1 MSAWLEAGY
10 GRLKGRIRGRILV
23 LFSVVLAFVS
33 VQTIAP
39 AEAAVQFDTTAR
51 NVFIMDYDTGTVLY
65 DKAAE
70 DHIPTASLSK
80 MMTAYVVFQQLK
92 AKKLSLTDELPVSVH
107 AWRTGGVASG
117 SSTMFLKVGSHAK
130 VEDLIK
136 GMIIQ
141 SGNDACIV
149 LAEGIAGSEDAFAD
163 MMNAEAKKLGL
174 TQSHFANATGL
185 PDPDHYSSAHDLAI
199 IAWHLIHDFPEYY
212 HYFSELN
219 FVYNGIKQ
227 GNRNPLLYKGIGVDG
242 VKTGHTEAAG
252 YCLTASI
259 VHNHRRL
266 IAVIT
271 GLTSMNGR
279 SGESERII
287 DWALNNFQNY
297 QLIKKGD
304 QLDTADV
311 WLGQAPKVPLVAGR
325 DVVVTMPRAS
335 RPNMKV
341 TLDYNS
347 PIKAPIAA
355 GQQVGMLTITA
366 PDVDPIKVPVLAGA
380 DVAPL
385 GRLGRV
391 GVALSYFF
399 SHRS

>member
-1 MSAWLEAGY
+1 MAVIAAALLLVAGQ
-10 GRLKGRIRGRILV
+10 V
-23 LFSVVLAFVS
+23 MPQA
-33 VQTIAP
+33 Q
-39 AEAAVQFDTTAR
+39 AAVQFDTTAR
-51 NVFIMDYDTGTVLY
+51 NIFIMDYDTGAVLY

-70 DHIPTASLSK
+70 AHIPTASLSK
-80 MMTAYVVFQQLK
+80 MMTAYVVFEQLK
-92 AKKLSLTDELPVSVH
+92 AHKLSLTDELPVSVH

-149 LAEGIAGSEDAFAD
+149 LAEGIAGSEDAFTD
-163 MMNAEAKKLGL
+163 MMNATAKKLGL

-185 PDPDHYSSAHDLAI
+185 PDPDHYSSAHDLAV

-219 FVYNGIKQ
+219 YVYNGIKQ

-242 VKTGHTEAAG
+242 VKTGHTDEAG
-252 YCLTASI
+252 FCLTASI

-271 GLTSMNGR
+271 GLASMNNR

-287 DWALNNFQNY
+287 DWALNTFQNY
-297 QLIKKGD
+297 PIVKKGD
-304 QLDTADV
+304 QMDVANV
-311 WLGQAPKVPLVAGR
+311 WLGQADKVPLIAGQ
-325 DVVVTMPRAS
+325 DVTLTMPRTS
-335 RPNMKV
+335 RADMKV
-341 TLDYNS
+341 AIDYQN
-347 PIKAPIAA
+347 PIKAPIAQ
-355 GQQVGMLTITA
+355 GQQVGTMTITA
-366 PDVDPIKVPVLAGA
+366 PDVDAVTIPLLAGA

-385 GRLGRV
+385 GRMGRI
-391 GVALSYFF
+391 GVALSYYLG
-399 SHRS
+399 HRS